1 MTSNTI
7 KPDDPEEENEETTFS
22 NKSNQQ
28 NTFKLDDPEEE
39 NEE

>member
-7 KPDDPEEENEETTFS
+7 KPDGSEEENEETAFS

-28 NTFKLDDPEEE
+28 NTFKLDEPEEE